1 MTYGS
6 RVRNLV
12 RVRCRCHGTHSQT
25 VRQGWRMAMA
35 NNSANSGGSSTMSD
49 VYKVLFTFL
58 THFWLFV
65 K

>member
-6 RVRNLV
+6 RVRNLA
-12 RVRCRCHGTHSQT
+12 RVRCRCHGTRSQS
-25 VRQGWRMAMA
+25 VRQGWQMAMA
-35 NNSANSGGSSTMSD
+35 NNSTNSGGSSGMSD

-58 THFWLFV
+58 THFGLFV